1 MSALQEWSLRS
12 PTPAELLHTSPYGL
26 QCQMFQG
33 LLLPM
38 PDSQAGEPDEG
49 FQTLLWKSL
58 YDIIIFQS
66 VGHPLG
72 EDEIAYI
79 TNVPLLPYHCGF
91 FFVFGCR
98 ISFLAV
104 FSLFY

>member
-66 VGHPLG
+66 VGCPLKYG
-72 EDEIAYI
+72 IAYI
-79 TNVPLLPYHCGF
+79 METPLSHLNV
-91 FFVFGCR
+91 
-98 ISFLAV
+98 A
-104 FSLFY
+104 FSLSLGVGYLFC